1 MMKKKF
7 PLQGIKVLELARV
20 LAGPWAGQLLADLG
34 AEVIK
39 IESPTGDETRAWG
52 PPFHGGDSSAYFQ
65 STNRGKKSVIAN
77 FKNKEDCAMVKNL
90 AKNADVIIENFKVGG
105 LINYKL
111 DFDNVKS
118 KNPSV
123 IYCSITG
130 FGQNG
135 PLSSLPG
142 YDFIIQAMA
151 GIMNITGEE
160 NGPPIKPGV
169 AYADIFTSLYSVVA
183 IQSALLSKARNESGS
198 YIDMSLYDTQ
208 LAVLANQASS
218 YLLNKKEPKRMGNI
232 HPSIVPYQLFE
243 VKNGDIVIAC
253 GNNQQFKSLCKAFN
267 WNFAISEK
275 FSTNK
280 KRIKHR
286 DQLINKLSNKLK
298 KYTKEKIINTLQNAN
313 VPVGTVNSVSEA
325 LNHRQ
330 TKSRKMIK
338 SINGEKF
345 LRTPISFNNFKL
357 NHKKLAPELGESSKQ
372 IKKKILLNKIWEE

>member
-1 MMKKKF
+1 MKIKKS
-7 PLQGIKVLELARV
+7 PLEGLKVLELARV
-20 LAGPWAGQLLADLG
+20 LAGPWAGQILADLG

-39 IESPTGDETRAWG
+39 VESPTGDETRNWG
-52 PPFHGGDSSAYFQ
+52 EDSANNNSSYFKC
-65 STNRGKKSVIAN
+65 TNRGKSSFVAN
-77 FKNKEDCAMVKNL
+77 FKNKSELKMVQFL
-90 AKNADVIIENFKVGG
+90 AKKADVIIENYKVDD
-105 LINYKL
+105 LKKYKL
-111 DFDNVKS
+111 DYESIKKFNNSIV
-118 KNPSV
+118 
-123 IYCSITG
+123 YCSITG

-135 PLSSLPG
+135 PLSPLPG

-183 IQSALLSKARNESGS
+183 IQSALLSKEKIGMGS
-198 YIDMSLYDTQ
+198 FIDMSLYDTQ

-232 HPSIVPYQLFE
+232 HPSIVPYQLFQ

-253 GNNQQFKSLCKAFN
+253 GNDQQFKSLCKAFD
-267 WNFAISEK
+267 WNFSISEK

-280 KRIKHR
+280 KRIQHR
-286 DQLINKLSNKLK
+286 TKLIKKLANKLK
-298 KYTKEKIINTLQNAN
+298 KYTKEKIIQTLQNAN

-325 LNHRQ
+325 LNHEQ
-330 TKSRKMIK
+330 TKARKMIK

-357 NHKKLAPELGESSKQ
+357 NNKKLAPELGDSNKL
-372 IKKKILLNKIWEE
+372 IKKKIFLNKIWEV

>member
-1 MMKKKF
+1 
-7 PLQGIKVLELARV
+7 
-20 LAGPWAGQLLADLG
+20 
-34 AEVIK
+34 
-39 IESPTGDETRAWG
+39 
-52 PPFHGGDSSAYFQ
+52 
-65 STNRGKKSVIAN
+65 
-77 FKNKEDCAMVKNL
+77 
-90 AKNADVIIENFKVGG
+90 
-105 LINYKL
+105 
-111 DFDNVKS
+111 
-118 KNPSV
+118 
-123 IYCSITG
+123 
-130 FGQNG
+130 
-135 PLSSLPG
+135 
-142 YDFIIQAMA
+142 MA

-253 GNNQQFKSLCKAFN
+253 GNDQQFKSLCKAFN
-267 WNFAISEK
+267 WNFAISK
-275 FSTNK
+275 NFSTNK
-280 KRIKHR
+280 KRIRHR

-325 LNHRQ
+325 LNHKQ

-338 SINGEKF
+338 SISGEKF

-357 NHKKLAPELGESSKQ
+357 NHKKLAPELGESNKQ

>member
-1 MMKKKF
+1 MKIKKS
-7 PLQGIKVLELARV
+7 PLEGLKVLELARV
-20 LAGPWAGQLLADLG
+20 LAGPWAGQILADLG

-39 IESPTGDETRAWG
+39 VESPTGDETRNWG
-52 PPFHGGDSSAYFQ
+52 EDSANNNSSYFKC
-65 STNRGKKSVIAN
+65 TNRGKSSFVAN
-77 FKNKEDCAMVKNL
+77 FKNKSELKMVQFL
-90 AKNADVIIENFKVGG
+90 AKKADVIIENYKVDD
-105 LINYKL
+105 LKKYKL
-111 DFDNVKS
+111 DYESIKKFNNSIV
-118 KNPSV
+118 
-123 IYCSITG
+123 YCSITG

-135 PLSSLPG
+135 PLSPLPG

-183 IQSALLSKARNESGS
+183 IQSALLSKEKIGMGS
-198 YIDMSLYDTQ
+198 FIDMSLYDTQ

-253 GNNQQFKSLCKAFN
+253 GNDQQFKSLCKAFD
-267 WNFAISEK
+267 WNFSISEK

-280 KRIKHR
+280 KRIQHR
-286 DQLINKLSNKLK
+286 TKLIKKLANKLK
-298 KYTKEKIINTLQNAN
+298 KYTKEKIIQTLQNAN

-325 LNHRQ
+325 LNHEQ
-330 TKSRKMIK
+330 TKARKMIK

-357 NHKKLAPELGESSKQ
+357 NNKKLAPELGDSNKL
-372 IKKKILLNKIWEE
+372 IKKKIFLNKIWEV

>member
-1 MMKKKF
+1 MKITKS
-7 PLQGIKVLELARV
+7 PLEGLKVLELARV
-20 LAGPWAGQLLADLG
+20 LAGPWAGQLLSDLG

-39 IESPTGDETRAWG
+39 VESPTGDETRNWG
-52 PPFHGGDSSAYFQ
+52 EDSVNNNSSYFKC
-65 STNRGKKSVIAN
+65 TNRGKSSFVAN
-77 FKNKEDCAMVKNL
+77 FKNKSELKMVQFL
-90 AKNADVIIENFKVGG
+90 AKKADVIIENYKVDD
-105 LINYKL
+105 LKKYKL
-111 DFDNVKS
+111 DYKS
-118 KNPSV
+118 IKKINNSI

-253 GNNQQFKSLCKAFN
+253 GNDQQFKSLCKAFN

-357 NHKKLAPELGESSKQ
+357 NHKKLAPELGESNKQ
-372 IKKKILLNKIWEE
+372 IKKNILLNKIWEE

>member
-1 MMKKKF
+1 MKIKKS
-7 PLQGIKVLELARV
+7 PLEGLRVLELARV
-20 LAGPWAGQLLADLG
+20 LAGPWAGQILADLG

-39 IESPTGDETRAWG
+39 VESPTGDETRNWG
-52 PPFHGGDSSAYFQ
+52 EDSANNNSSYFKC
-65 STNRGKKSVIAN
+65 TNRGKSSFVAN
-77 FKNKEDCAMVKNL
+77 FKNKSELKMVQFL
-90 AKNADVIIENFKVGG
+90 AKKADVIIENYKVDD
-105 LINYKL
+105 LKKYKL
-111 DFDNVKS
+111 DYESIKKFNNSIV
-118 KNPSV
+118 
-123 IYCSITG
+123 YCSITG

-135 PLSSLPG
+135 PLSPLPG

-183 IQSALLSKARNESGS
+183 IQSALLSKEKIGMGS
-198 YIDMSLYDTQ
+198 FIDMSLYDTQ

-253 GNNQQFKSLCKAFN
+253 GNDQQFKSLCKAFD
-267 WNFAISEK
+267 WNFSISEK

-280 KRIKHR
+280 KRIQHR
-286 DQLINKLSNKLK
+286 TKLIKKLANKLK
-298 KYTKEKIINTLQNAN
+298 KYTKEKIIQTLQNAN

-325 LNHRQ
+325 LNHEQ
-330 TKSRKMIK
+330 TKARKMIK

-345 LRTPISFNNFKL
+345 LRTPILFNNFKL
-357 NHKKLAPELGESSKQ
+357 NNKKLAPELGDSNKL
-372 IKKKILLNKIWEE
+372 IKKKIFLNKIWEV

>member
-1 MMKKKF
+1 MRSLVQF
-7 PLQGIKVLELARV
+7 
-20 LAGPWAGQLLADLG
+20 
-34 AEVIK
+34 
-39 IESPTGDETRAWG
+39 
-52 PPFHGGDSSAYFQ
+52 
-65 STNRGKKSVIAN
+65 
-77 FKNKEDCAMVKNL
+77 L
-90 AKNADVIIENFKVGG
+90 AKKADVIIENYKVDD
-105 LINYKL
+105 LKKYKL
-111 DFDNVKS
+111 DYKS
-118 KNPSV
+118 IKKFNNSI

-253 GNNQQFKSLCKAFN
+253 GNDQQFKSLCKAFN

-280 KRIKHR
+280 NRIRHR

-325 LNHRQ
+325 LNHKQ

-338 SINGEKF
+338 SISGEKF

-357 NHKKLAPELGESSKQ
+357 NHKKLAPELGESNKQ

>member
-1 MMKKKF
+1 MKIKKS
-7 PLQGIKVLELARV
+7 PLEGLRVLELARV
-20 LAGPWAGQLLADLG
+20 LAGPWAGQILADLG

-39 IESPTGDETRAWG
+39 VESPTGDETRNWG
-52 PPFHGGDSSAYFQ
+52 EDSANNNSSYFKC
-65 STNRGKKSVIAN
+65 TNRGKSSFVAN
-77 FKNKEDCAMVKNL
+77 FKNKSELKMVQFL
-90 AKNADVIIENFKVGG
+90 AKKADVIIENYKVDD
-105 LINYKL
+105 LKKYKL
-111 DFDNVKS
+111 DYESIKKFNNSIV
-118 KNPSV
+118 
-123 IYCSITG
+123 YCSITG

-135 PLSSLPG
+135 PLSPLPG

-183 IQSALLSKARNESGS
+183 IQSALLSKEKIGMGS
-198 YIDMSLYDTQ
+198 FIDMSLYDTQ

-253 GNNQQFKSLCKAFN
+253 GNDQQFKSLCKAFD
-267 WNFAISEK
+267 WNFSISEK

-280 KRIKHR
+280 KRIQHR
-286 DQLINKLSNKLK
+286 TKLIKKLANKLK
-298 KYTKEKIINTLQNAN
+298 KYTKEKIIQTLQNAN

-325 LNHRQ
+325 LNHEQ
-330 TKSRKMIK
+330 TKARKMIK

-357 NHKKLAPELGESSKQ
+357 NNKKLAPELGDSNKL
-372 IKKKILLNKIWEE
+372 IKKKIFLNKIWEV

>member
-1 MMKKKF
+1 MQSISRSLGW
-7 PLQGIKVLELARV
+7 PI
-20 LAGPWAGQLLADLG
+20 LADLG

-39 IESPTGDETRAWG
+39 VESPIGDETRKWG
-52 PPFHGGDSSAYFQ
+52 EDSFNKNSSYFKC
-65 STNRGKKSVIAN
+65 TNRGKYSLVAD
-77 FKNKEDCAMVKNL
+77 FKKKDILEMVKNL
-90 AKNADVIIENFKVGG
+90 AAKADVIIENYKVGN
-105 LINYKL
+105 LKKYKL
-111 DFDNVKS
+111 DYKTIKKVNNS
-118 KNPSV
+118 I

-135 PLSSLPG
+135 PLALLPG

-253 GNNQQFKSLCKAFN
+253 GNDQQFKSLCKAFN
-267 WNFAISEK
+267 
-275 FSTNK
+275 
-280 KRIKHR
+280 
-286 DQLINKLSNKLK
+286 
-298 KYTKEKIINTLQNAN
+298 
-313 VPVGTVNSVSEA
+313 
-325 LNHRQ
+325 
-330 TKSRKMIK
+330 
-338 SINGEKF
+338 
-345 LRTPISFNNFKL
+345 
-357 NHKKLAPELGESSKQ
+357 
-372 IKKKILLNKIWEE
+372 

>member
-1 MMKKKF
+1 
-7 PLQGIKVLELARV
+7 
-20 LAGPWAGQLLADLG
+20 
-34 AEVIK
+34 
-39 IESPTGDETRAWG
+39 
-52 PPFHGGDSSAYFQ
+52 
-65 STNRGKKSVIAN
+65 
-77 FKNKEDCAMVKNL
+77 
-90 AKNADVIIENFKVGG
+90 
-105 LINYKL
+105 
-111 DFDNVKS
+111 
-118 KNPSV
+118 
-123 IYCSITG
+123 
-130 FGQNG
+130 
-135 PLSSLPG
+135 
-142 YDFIIQAMA
+142 MA

-253 GNNQQFKSLCKAFN
+253 GNDQQFKSLCKAFN

-280 KRIKHR
+280 NRIRHR

-325 LNHRQ
+325 LNHKQ

-338 SINGEKF
+338 SISGEKF

-357 NHKKLAPELGESSKQ
+357 NHKKLAPELGESNKQ